1 MDGLSK
7 VLHRTNKAKI
17 GQLPL
22 LHVDQM
28 KTASEVRKALSNSR
42 VDIHEFVD
50 LYNQALQTAHPRH
63 SNPIFNV
70 MYNKGSLNGLRE
82 RVFEKLTLAGRDFDN
97 KAIGKA
103 FKSLSFEPM
112 VDDFFRAL
120 NRNAVVTTVVAV
132 GVIGIAV
139 SGFLVQFIN
148 DKVYS
153 TLVKPVAEF
162 LVNRNPLPDLPG
174 FRQSRPEPLPLQP
187 LTVSRAK
194 VSRPAQSVAQAN
206 SPFVTPS
213 TLAPMGR
220 LADPRPGVELNLL
233 RSAAMGGAQ

>member
-1 MDGLSK
+1 
-7 VLHRTNKAKI
+7 VT
-17 GQLPL
+17 
-22 LHVDQM
+22 
-28 KTASEVRKALSNSR
+28 
-42 VDIHEFVD
+42 
-50 LYNQALQTAHPRH
+50 LYNEALQAAYPHK
-63 SNPIFNV
+63 SNPIYNV

-82 RVFEKLTLAGRDFDN
+82 RVFEKLTLVGREFDN

-112 VDDFFRAL
+112 IDDFFKAL

-162 LVNRNPLPDLPG
+162 LVNRNPLPNLAG
-174 FRQSRPEPLPLQP
+174 IRQNRPEPLPLQP
-187 LTVSRAK
+187 LAVSRAK
-194 VSRPAQSVAQAN
+194 LSGPVSAVTQVN
-206 SPFVTPS
+206 SPFVTPR
-213 TLAPMGR
+213 TLASVSG
-220 LADPRPGVELNLL
+220 LADARPSVALSE
-233 RSAAMGGAQ
+233 ATGGAQ